1 MQHLQ
6 KSVLNLVLSEH
17 QTAQCQWSSGAKGNE
32 KKKSHARHLSFIS
45 KNSMPTHSVNK
56 QGHTGTDPFGRRALS
71 EMLLATLLGAL
82 RHFTRLSYD

>member
-56 QGHTGTDPFGRRALS
+56 QGHTGTDPFGRLALS
-71 EMLLATLLGAL
+71 EMLLCNPIRGIEAFYSVKL
-82 RHFTRLSYD
+82 